1 MFCRTARLAFVLS
14 TGLLAASDRAGAQ
27 SPGVA
32 WRTDFEAARLEAAQ
46 TGRFVLLHF
55 YTATCPPCRV
65 LDNTVFNQPQVGAAI
80 ERDYVPVKVDA
91 ERQPAMRNW
100 FQITSVPT
108 DIVVSPDAQVV
119 ATLSP
124 PSGAEAYVQQLENL
138 ARHYRPAAPGGPAG
152 ASAPVNSAYAGL
164 PVGATANRY
173 GQMSAT
179 PTETMTAGAAS
190 PAPPT
195 SSPRA
200 QVNPY
205 MTGAPPAEAVA
216 ATPATAPEAAQTT
229 TQPAAMPTSYR
240 APMFAGPPTGAQPT
254 GGGGVDAPVAA
265 EPAAVAAQS
274 PAAAPAASAAPAV
287 AAVAA
292 PVVQSTIAPPAAATV
307 AGAPPALP
315 PNSPPVAFDGC
326 CPVTLKSLNKWTP
339 GNAAFGA
346 IHRGR
351 TYLFAGET
359 QRQQFLADP
368 DAFSPVFAGYDPVLL
383 LDQQRSVPGERK
395 FGYRYGGQFYLFA
408 SRETMAKFEASPQS
422 YAAGVRQAMARLDG
436 GIGGPVRR

>member
-1 MFCRTARLAFVLS
+1 
-14 TGLLAASDRAGAQ
+14 
-27 SPGVA
+27 
-32 WRTDFEAARLEAAQ
+32 
-46 TGRFVLLHF
+46 
-55 YTATCPPCRV
+55 
-65 LDNTVFNQPQVGAAI
+65 
-80 ERDYVPVKVDA
+80 
-91 ERQPAMRNW
+91 
-100 FQITSVPT
+100 
-108 DIVVSPDAQVV
+108 
-119 ATLSP
+119 
-124 PSGAEAYVQQLENL
+124 
-138 ARHYRPAAPGGPAG
+138 
-152 ASAPVNSAYAGL
+152 
-164 PVGATANRY
+164 
-173 GQMSAT
+173 
-179 PTETMTAGAAS
+179 
-190 PAPPT
+190 
-195 SSPRA
+195 
-200 QVNPY
+200 
-205 MTGAPPAEAVA
+205 
-216 ATPATAPEAAQTT
+216 
-229 TQPAAMPTSYR
+229 
-240 APMFAGPPTGAQPT
+240 
-254 GGGGVDAPVAA
+254 
-265 EPAAVAAQS
+265 S